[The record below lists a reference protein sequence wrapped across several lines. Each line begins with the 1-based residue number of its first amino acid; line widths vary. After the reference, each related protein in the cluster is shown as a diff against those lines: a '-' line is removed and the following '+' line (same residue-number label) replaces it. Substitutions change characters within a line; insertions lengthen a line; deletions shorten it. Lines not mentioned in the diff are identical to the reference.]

1 MPLIKMSNKSSE
13 MPDSPRDYMKKKRRK
28 RRTMVADAETQAG
41 AMDDDATKRSRKRN
55 QMLIDAAG

>member
-1 MPLIKMSNKSSE
+1 MPLIKMTDKSSE
-13 MPDSPRDYMKKKRRK
+13 KPIGPKDYMKKRKRQRRK
-28 RRTMVADAETQAG
+28 LYADAETKAG

>member
-1 MPLIKMSNKSSE
+1 